1 MEYICLNCGQINDS
15 LNCPTCGCSTT
26 KEEYNSI
33 MKQANDA
40 IRYGYFYRKI
50 AEEATKNENIRYHFC
65 ITNPSDFIEWI
76 ASLVI
81 SGVSFDLIKLFVKNI
96 YSFVKSKFNNP
107 DKKQEKIIEILENE
121 EELRLFVRYTRE
133 FHAGLKG
140 VDSKIVKY
148 IQEEINADFSGKVA
162 GRIWEEEHRIPNA
175 QDFLKIMKEEDF
187 SDIEIHYREELNLF
201 DFFKK
206 KSIELKSK

>member
-15 LNCPTCGCSTT
+15 LNCPTCGYSTT
-26 KEEYNSI
+26 KEEYNSV

-50 AEEATKNENIRYHFC
+50 AEEATKNEKNRYHFC

-96 YSFVKSKFNNP
+96 YSFVKSKFSNP
-107 DKKQEKIIEILENE
+107 DKKQEKIIEIFENE
-121 EELRLFVRYTRE
+121 EELRLFVRYTKE
-133 FHAGLKG
+133 FHAGLKD
-140 VDSKIVKY
+140 VDSKIIKY
-148 IQEEINADFSGKVA
+148 IQEEINADYSGQQA
-162 GRIWEEEHRIPNA
+162 ERIWEQEHRIPNA
-175 QDFLKIMKEEDF
+175 QDFLKIMKEKGYQDL
-187 SDIEIHYREELNLF
+187 EIHCREELNLF
-201 DFFKK
+201 EEVKK
-206 KSIELKSK
+206 KSIKLKSE